1 MVDVEPPYSMID
13 ELNSLMQV
21 IQLRIAP
28 ESMPGSISRA
38 MTVKNVFIGDTP
50 KLIDASSM
58 LGSVW

>member
-1 MVDVEPPYSMID
+1 
-13 ELNSLMQV
+13 MQV